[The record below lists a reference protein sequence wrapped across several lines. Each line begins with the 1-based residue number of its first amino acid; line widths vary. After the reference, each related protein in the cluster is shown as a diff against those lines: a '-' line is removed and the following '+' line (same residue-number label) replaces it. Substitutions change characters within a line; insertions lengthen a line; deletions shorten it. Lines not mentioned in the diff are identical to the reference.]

1 VGFGVLILY
10 IDQNALDG
18 YFSLSKEHAMIKIS
32 WARNHAHIFKLQ
44 ICALLHKISIKKM
57 KALLILCISL
67 IILPMKEK
75 CFAQTATVTSGV
87 YITAKDYKK
96 NKLNIEAD
104 CGNDKDRFERND
116 YFWTSNFV
124 VIHKGK
130 RVVYQ
135 KKDIYAYRDCNNRVW
150 RFYNNQ
156 AYQIMEQ
163 KSIYIYTT
171 QKIILNDVVVEKDP
185 VVYFSVG
192 QETEI
197 KELTIANL
205 KLAYADNWIFLNM
218 LQVEPEPEKA
228 VRSYDAEHKMY
239 RVNYLY
245 KHSKK
250 EK

>member
-1 VGFGVLILY
+1 
-10 IDQNALDG
+10 
-18 YFSLSKEHAMIKIS
+18 
-32 WARNHAHIFKLQ
+32 
-44 ICALLHKISIKKM
+44 M
-57 KALLILCISL
+57 KALFVLFISMFV
-67 IILPMKEK
+67 LPMKES
-75 CFAQTATVTSGV
+75 CVAQTATVTSGV

-96 NKLNIEAD
+96 NKLDIEAD
-104 CGNDKDRFERND
+104 CSNDKDRFERND
-116 YFWTSNFV
+116 YFWTTTFV

-130 RVVYQ
+130 RVAYQ
-135 KKDIYAYRDCNNRVW
+135 KKDIYAYRDCNNRIW

-156 AYQIMEQ
+156 AYQIMEA

-185 VVYFSVG
+185 IVYFSVG
-192 QETEI
+192 PVADI

-205 KLAYADNWIFLNM
+205 KLAFSDNGIFLNM
-218 LQVEPEPEKA
+218 VQIEPDAEKS